1 MKKIIFLIT
10 VFFASCGACKSL
22 TLNIQ
27 EAFFIK
33 TQQCPENVFCS
44 LELIPNKSIEFK
56 TDEFGN
62 NYPVITEGEKTILKY
77 SYIKNPLENTQ
88 DSNYTELIYAELDQT
103 IKEISLTNENLQKV
117 KLYFGRLCY
126 CKGET
131 GYYEI
136 KEGTFNLS
144 KITEDSL
151 NITIEFNITE
161 VPKIISKIDETISL
175 KGNATK

>member
-1 MKKIIFLIT
+1 MKKIILLIA
-10 VFFASCGACKSL
+10 VFFASCGTCKSL

-27 EAFFIK
+27 EAVFFK
-33 TQQCPENVFCS
+33 TQKCPENGFCS

-56 TDEFGN
+56 TDKFGN
-62 NYPVITEGEKTILKY
+62 NYPIITDGKKTLLKY
-77 SYIKNPLENTQ
+77 SYTKNPAENTQ

-103 IKEISLTNENLQKV
+103 ITEISLTNESLQNV

-131 GYYEI
+131 GYFEI
-136 KEGTFNLS
+136 KEGTFNLT

-151 NITIEFNITE
+151 NIAIEFNITE
-161 VPKIISKIDETISL
+161 VPQIISKINETISL

>member
-1 MKKIIFLIT
+1 MKNIIFLIAI
-10 VFFASCGACKSL
+10 FFASCGTCKSL

-27 EAFFIK
+27 EAVFVK
-33 TQQCPENVFCS
+33 TQKCPENGFCS

-62 NYPVITEGEKTILKY
+62 TYPVITDGEKTILKY
-77 SYIKNPLENTQ
+77 IYTKNPLENTQ

-103 IKEISLTNENLQKV
+103 ITEISLTNESLKNV

-131 GYYEI
+131 GYFEI
-136 KEGTFNLS
+136 KKGTFNLT
-144 KITEDSL
+144 KITDDSL
-151 NITIEFNITE
+151 NVAIEFKITE
-161 VPKIISKIDETISL
+161 VPQIISKINENISL
-175 KGNATK
+175 KGNASK

>member
-1 MKKIIFLIT
+1 MLIFQIRQ
-10 VFFASCGACKSL
+10 K
-22 TLNIQ
+22 TL
-27 EAFFIK
+27 
-33 TQQCPENVFCS
+33 
-44 LELIPNKSIEFK
+44 
-56 TDEFGN
+56 
-62 NYPVITEGEKTILKY
+62 LKY
-77 SYIKNPLENTQ
+77 SYIKKPLENTQ

-151 NITIEFNITE
+151 NITIEFNIAE
-161 VPKIISKIDETISL
+161 VPQIISKIDETISL